1 MSTIGII
8 GGTGLYRMENLEK
21 LESVSISTPF
31 GNPSAPII
39 RGGIDNTQLLFLSR
53 HGQGHICAP
62 HRVNYRANIFALK
75 QLGAEQIISVS
86 AVGSLRETIHP
97 GDIVLV
103 DQYIDRTRG
112 RATTFFEDYGIVAHV
127 GFADPVDQALQ
138 EAIYSAAMR
147 IGVTTHKGGTYVC
160 MEGPQF
166 STRAESNLF
175 RSWGADVI
183 GMTNLPEAK
192 LAREAELPYASI
204 ATVTDYD
211 CWHTEEQDVSVE
223 TVMVILK
230 KNVATVRKLIRA
242 VLRELPDPEQS
253 PASSAM
259 KYAIV
264 TTLESIPHASRKT
277 LEVLIGKY
285 LKAR

>member
-8 GGTGLYRMENLEK
+8 GGTGLYQMENLEK
-21 LESVSISTPF
+21 IESVSISTPF
-31 GNPSAPII
+31 GDPSGPII
-39 RGGIDNTQLLFLSR
+39 RGEFDNTKLLFLSR
-53 HGQGHICAP
+53 HGQGHVFAP
-62 HRVNYRANIFALK
+62 HRINYRANIFGLK

-103 DQYIDRTRG
+103 DQYIDRTRR
-112 RATTFFEDYGIVAHV
+112 RATTFFEDFGMVAHV
-127 GFADPVDQALQ
+127 GFADPIDQALQ
-138 EAIYSAAMR
+138 EAIYRAAMR
-147 IGVTTHKGGTYVC
+147 IGVTTHKGGVYVC

-211 CWHTEEQDVSVE
+211 CWHTEKQDVSVE
-223 TVMVILK
+223 TVMAILK
-230 KNVATVRKLIRA
+230 KNVATVRSLIRA
-242 VLRELPDPEQS
+242 VLCELPDPKQS
-253 PASSAM
+253 PASRAM

-264 TTLESIPHASRKT
+264 TAPESIPRESRKI

-285 LKAR
+285 LAAR